1 MDFLRDSVR
10 RADARGATSQS
21 PNTTIRQSGTG
32 ATLLTYMSA
41 ARVLSQTF
49 TCWNQPFP
57 ARPAA
62 QCNPPL
68 MLMRRRR
75 LQRRSDAALR
85 SAAPSPA
92 PTACRSGFNTRVL
105 DNGASLE
112 EVQRAA
118 GHADATTTK
127 LCDRRG
133 YNPEQSA
140 SFFASY

>member
-1 MDFLRDSVR
+1 M
-10 RADARGATSQS
+10 AQIPQARWAARLAHGEVIHDEISAEDLTAEREPSSHCGATICGHLRHLWIRNYCLIKVS
-21 PNTTIRQSGTG
+21 PG
-32 ATLLTYMSA
+32 
-41 ARVLSQTF
+41 
-49 TCWNQPFP
+49 
-57 ARPAA
+57 
-62 QCNPPL
+62 
-68 MLMRRRR
+68 
-75 LQRRSDAALR
+75 SDAALR